1 MNFIH
6 IAIWMKFMQFVIYFG
21 GVRMSGLLQGK
32 NIVVTGVAN
41 ERSIAWGIT
50 KSLHH
55 AGANLIFTNRQERSY
70 RKLVKLLEKHEIEAK
85 LIISCDVASDESI
98 QSAFSEIKEQV
109 GVIHGLVHAVAF
121 ANRDELKGKYA
132 ETSREGFLLAH
143 EISAFSLV
151 ALTNEARKLMTEG
164 GSIVTQTYIGA
175 EKVVKNYNVMGV
187 AKASLEASVKYL
199 AEDVGKDGIRVNAIS
214 AGPIRTL
221 SAKGVSGFNE
231 INSIIEDTAP
241 LRRPVDQDQVGDA
254 TLFFLSELSR
264 GVTGEVLHVDSGFHI
279 IG

>member
-1 MNFIH
+1 
-6 IAIWMKFMQFVIYFG
+6 MKFSQLVIYFG

-50 KSLHH
+50 KSLHN

-70 RKLVKLLEKHEIEAK
+70 RKLIKLLEKYEIEAK

-132 ETSREGFLLAH
+132 ETSRDGFLLAH
-143 EISAFSLV
+143 EISSFSLV

-199 AEDVGKDGIRVNAIS
+199 AEDVGRDGIRVNAIS

-241 LRRPVDQDQVGDA
+241 LRRAVDQDQVGDA

-279 IG
+279 I